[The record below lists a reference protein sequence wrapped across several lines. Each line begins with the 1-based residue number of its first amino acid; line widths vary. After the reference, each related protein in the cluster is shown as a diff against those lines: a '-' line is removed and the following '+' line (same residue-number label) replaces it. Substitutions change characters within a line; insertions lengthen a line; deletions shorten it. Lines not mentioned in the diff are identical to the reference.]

1 MRVALIGGTGFIGGY
16 IIDGLL
22 DAGHEPAVLVRAGSE
37 SKLRSAERCRRVSGD
52 LSDRDAIARL
62 MSGADAAIYLVGILR
77 EQPSKGI
84 TFEAIQYHGARRAI
98 DVAVEQGVGRF
109 LLMSANGA
117 HAGGTPYER
126 TKFEAERYLE
136 RSTLAGTAFRPSI
149 VFGDPRGAMEFC
161 TQLRDQMVRPP
172 LPAASFFAGVSPA
185 AGAAVMSP
193 VHVEDVAAAFV
204 GALEDDGMAGNTYA
218 LGGPEML
225 TWPDVI
231 RRIAKACGRRK
242 WIVPVPAP
250 LVRLGAF
257 FLDRFR
263 WFPVTRDQLTM
274 LMQGNVVEDNEA
286 FDRLGIDPQ
295 RMTPETLSYLRQ
307 EPAP

>member
-16 IIDGLL
+16 IIDRLL

-37 SKLRSAERCRRVSGD
+37 SKLRAADRCRRVSGD
-52 LSDRDAIARL
+52 LLDRDALARL
-62 MSGADAAIYLVGILR
+62 MSGADAAIFLVGILR
-77 EQPSKGI
+77 ERPSKGI
-84 TFEAIQYHGARRAI
+84 TFEAIQYDGARRAI
-98 DVAVEQGVGRF
+98 DVAVEQHVGRF
-109 LLMSANGA
+109 LLQSANGA
-117 HAGGTPYER
+117 RADGTPYQR

-136 RSTLAGTAFRPSI
+136 RSALEGTVFRPSI
-149 VFGDPRGAMEFC
+149 VFGDPRGTTEFC

-172 LPAASFFAGVSPA
+172 LPAASFFDGLSPTE
-185 AGAAVMSP
+185 GAAVMSP

-204 GALEDDGMAGNTYA
+204 GALEDHGMAGKTYP
-218 LGGPEML
+218 LGGPEVL

-231 RRIAKACGRRK
+231 RRIAAACGRRK

-257 FLDRFR
+257 FLDRFP

-274 LMQGNVVEDNEA
+274 LMQGNVVEDREA
-286 FDRLGIDPQ
+286 FERLGIEPQ
-295 RMTPETLSYLRQ
+295 RMSPETLAYLR
-307 EPAP
+307 